1 MRTILLFLFLCATAQ
16 AQIKV
21 DKVYAQ
27 YQPIIIECGAVLPE
41 NTKQQIIWD
50 LSSKNKVSFREFNQA
65 LAVWAEPGTYNVEAT
80 VLLTTTK
87 KIGDEVVEILVPGGF
102 KKYRTE
108 FTVLG
113 TGPTPNPTPDPD
125 PKPKPDD
132 PIPPPPKPTVDP
144 DAFDNIGQRVNG
156 WVPKVPPE
164 AYDSRL
170 KMATLYQD
178 LYSGLESGKYLTL
191 DIAYSNFNSN
201 KASVLTPT
209 IAPYWA
215 PFGKNLIEDINKRSL
230 NRTQAIDYYKAVEK
244 GLK

>member
-102 KKYRTE
+102 KKYRAE
-108 FTVLG
+108 FKVLG
-113 TGPTPNPTPDPD
+113 SGPTPDPVPD
-125 PKPKPDD
+125 PTPD
-132 PIPPPPKPTVDP
+132 PVPPPKPVPPKVDP
-144 DAFDNIGQRVNG
+144 DQFDNIGQRVFE
-156 WVPKVPPE
+156 WVPKSPPE
-164 AYDSRL
+164 AYDARL
-170 KMATLYQD
+170 KMALLYND
-178 LYSGLESGKYLTL
+178 LYAGLESGKYLSL
-191 DIAYSNFNSN
+191 DIAYANFNAN
-201 KASVLTPT
+201 KAAVMTSAISPH
-209 IAPYWA
+209 WA
-215 PFGKNLIEDINKRSL
+215 SFGKNLVEDINKRSL